1 MYKAFFPQAIC
12 ANWIISD
19 DDPDNKY
26 IELLGF
32 DGEYL
37 ISISY
42 EADEN
47 EENPYFLNFQQM
59 KGSFLRYDY
68 TGFGMKTWY
77 ASPKAAVAAAIELMA
92 IVRELY
98 PKFLPISHEMYVGLG
113 PSSQLGQIQR
123 SLGGVLM
130 VSDAFGQE
138 LVFKQVQFMPQDYD
152 LMVTAGK
159 IIQSYT
165 TFFQIND
172 TDFIG
177 GTLCNKD
184 GKYLGK
190 LDFHG
195 NPLNETIYHHH

>member
-1 MYKAFFPQAIC
+1 MYKAFFPKPIC
-12 ANWIISD
+12 ANWVISD

-42 EADEN
+42 EPDEN
-47 EENPYFLNFQQM
+47 EEDSYFLNFQQM

-68 TGFGMKTWY
+68 TSFGMKTWY
-77 ASPKAAVAAAIELMA
+77 ASPKGAVTAAIELMA
-92 IVRELY
+92 IVREFY
-98 PKFLPISHEMYVGLG
+98 PKFLHISHEMYVGLG
-113 PSSQLGQIQR
+113 PSSQLDQIQNA
-123 SLGGVLM
+123 LGGVLM
-130 VSDAFGQE
+130 VSNISGQE
-138 LVFKQVQFMPQDYD
+138 LVFKQVLFMPQDHE

-165 TFFQIND
+165 TFFQISEA
-172 TDFIG
+172 DFIG
-177 GTLCNKD
+177 GTLCNED

-195 NPLNETIYHHH
+195 NPFNETIYHHH

>member
-1 MYKAFFPQAIC
+1 MYKAFFPKPNC

-59 KGSFLRYDY
+59 KGAFLRYDY
-68 TGFGMKTWY
+68 TSFGIQTWY
-77 ASPKAAVAAAIELMA
+77 ASPKAAVDAAINLME
-92 IVRELY
+92 VVEELY
-98 PKFLPISHEMYVGLG
+98 PQLLPISHKMYVALG
-113 PSSQLGQIQR
+113 PSSKLDQIQNA
-123 SLGGVLM
+123 LGGVLM
-130 VSDAFGQE
+130 VSNVSGQE
-138 LVFKQVQFMPQDYD
+138 LVFKLVQFMPQDYD

-165 TFFQIND
+165 TFFQINEA
-172 TDFIG
+172 DFIG
-177 GTLCNKD
+177 GTLCNED

-190 LDFHG
+190 LDFQG

>member
-12 ANWIISD
+12 ANWTISD

-68 TGFGMKTWY
+68 TSFGMKTWY
-77 ASPKAAVAAAIELMA
+77 ASPKAAVDAAIELMA
-92 IVRELY
+92 IVREFY
-98 PKFLPISHEMYVGLG
+98 PKFFPISHEIYVGLG
-113 PSSQLGQIQR
+113 PSSQLEQIQR

-138 LVFKQVQFMPQDYD
+138 LVFKQVLFMPQDHE

-165 TFFQIND
+165 AFFQMCEA
-172 TDFIG
+172 DFIG
-177 GTLCNKD
+177 GTLCNED

-195 NPLNETIYHHH
+195 NPFNETIYHHH

>member
-19 DDPDNKY
+19 NDPDNKY

-32 DGEYL
+32 NGEYL

-42 EADEN
+42 EVDEN
-47 EENPYFLNFQQM
+47 EANPYFLNFQQM

-68 TGFGMKTWY
+68 TSFGMKTWY
-77 ASPKAAVAAAIELMA
+77 VSPKAAVAAAIELMA
-92 IVRELY
+92 IVGELY
-98 PKFLPISHEMYVGLG
+98 PNFLPVSHEMYVGLG
-113 PSSQLGQIQR
+113 PSSQLEQIQR

-138 LVFKQVQFMPQDYD
+138 LVFKQVLFMPQDHD
-152 LMVTAGK
+152 LFVTAGK
-159 IIQSYT
+159 IIKSYT
-165 TFFQIND
+165 TSFQINEA
-172 TDFIG
+172 DFIG
-177 GTLCNKD
+177 GTLCNED